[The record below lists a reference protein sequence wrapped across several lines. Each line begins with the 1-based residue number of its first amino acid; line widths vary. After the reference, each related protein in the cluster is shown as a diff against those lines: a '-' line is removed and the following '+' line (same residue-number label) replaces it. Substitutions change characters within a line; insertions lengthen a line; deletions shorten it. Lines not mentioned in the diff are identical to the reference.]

1 MVKNFRI
8 NSGDFFGGL
17 AAMLVALPSAIA
29 FGLVVYAPLGPEF
42 ASRGALTGI
51 LGVIAIGIVTSSFNG
66 TPRLV
71 SAPCAPAAAVLAT
84 LVATVLAVPAGM
96 PAPLLSAQAVPTA
109 LIFVA
114 LLSGLLQFAFGA
126 LGGGKF
132 IKYIPYPVV
141 AGYLSGVGILIIIG
155 QLPKF
160 LGLAAKTITLSSLA
174 TLNPVAVSTGAVSI
188 LVMIAAPRLTR
199 KVPAPI
205 FAIMAGVITYLI
217 WSLVNPALLQLQ
229 GNPLL
234 IGPLPT
240 GAGAGG
246 GSVAAGFLQGLNE
259 ISGVSSVALRA
270 LIASAATLAVLL
282 SIDTLKTCV
291 VVDALTRSRHDSN
304 RELIGQG
311 LGNAASALIGGMP
324 GAGTMGATLVNV
336 SGGGQTRAS
345 GFLTGLFSLLAFLVL
360 GNLIAWVPFS
370 ALAGILLVVGF
381 RMIDR
386 HSFQL
391 LRQRSTVFD
400 FVVILAVVLTAVFS
414 SLIAASGVGIAL
426 AILLFLR
433 EQIRGSVVRRKLLG
447 SQVFSK
453 KNRLPS
459 EIETLE
465 KHGDKTVVFQL
476 QGALFFGTADQLY
489 SEIEPHLKQCRH
501 VILDMKRVQSVDFT
515 AAHRL
520 EQIGDR
526 ISEHHGHLIF
536 SDLPSSLPTGQ
547 NLKDYFDA
555 VGLIRPKRNVKTF
568 KTLDDALE
576 WAEDGILSAEAPHVA
591 SEERLLSLGE
601 IDLFSGIPQD
611 MLDALGRAVTERSC
625 TKGERL
631 FAQGDHGDELYLIR
645 KGSIRILLPLGG
657 GKQLHLATF
666 SQGDFLGDMSFLD
679 NANRSADAAA
689 ETQADLYV
697 ISRKTFDELTS
708 SHRGLGKTV
717 FSRLAR
723 GLAIRLRHTDA
734 ELRALEES

>member
-1 MVKNFRI
+1 MKIPKLKNIRLV
-8 NSGDFFGGL
+8 SGDFFGGL

-29 FGLVVYAPLGPEF
+29 FGLVVYAPLGSELAP
-42 ASRGALTGI
+42 RGALTGI
-51 LGVIAIGIVTSSFNG
+51 LGAIAIGIVTSSFNG
-66 TPRLV
+66 TPRLI

-84 LVATVLAVPAGM
+84 LVTTMLAVPAGM
-96 PAPLLSAQAVPTA
+96 SAPLLPAQAVPAA
-109 LIFVA
+109 LIFVT

-126 LGGGKF
+126 AGGGKF

-141 AGYLSGVGILIIIG
+141 AGYLSGVGVLIIVG

-160 LGLAAKTITLSSLA
+160 LGLATKTVTLASLA
-174 TLNPVAVSTGAVSI
+174 SSNPVAVSTGAVSI
-188 LVMIAAPRLTR
+188 LVMIVAPRLTR
-199 KVPAPI
+199 KIPAPI
-205 FAIMAGVITYLI
+205 FAIAAGAITYLI
-217 WSLVNPALLQLQ
+217 WSLSRPELLLLQ

-234 IGPLPT
+234 IGPLPGGT
-240 GAGAGG
+240 GTEGVSIVGN
-246 GSVAAGFLQGLNE
+246 FFHGLSE
-259 ISGVSSVALRA
+259 ISNMSIAALRA
-270 LIASAATLAVLL
+270 LIAAAATLAVLL

-311 LGNAASALIGGMP
+311 LGNAAAALAGGMP

-345 GFLTGLFSLLAFLVL
+345 GFLAGFFSLATFLVL

-391 LRQRSTVFD
+391 LRRRSTVFD
-400 FVVILAVVLTAVFS
+400 FVVILAVVLTAVFQ

-433 EQIRGSVVRRKLLG
+433 EQIRGSVVRRKLFG
-447 SQVFSK
+447 SHVFSK
-453 KNRLPS
+453 KKRLPS

-465 KHGDKTVVFQL
+465 KYGGGTVVFQL

-489 SEIEPHLKQCRH
+489 TELEPHLKLCRH

-526 ISEHHGHLIF
+526 ISEREGYLVF
-536 SDLPSSLPTGQ
+536 SDLPASLPTGQ

-555 VGLIRPKRNVKTF
+555 VGLIRPRRNVKTF
-568 KTLDDALE
+568 MALDDALE
-576 WAEDGILSAEAPHVA
+576 WAEDEILKQESHRATAE
-591 SEERLLSLGE
+591 EERLSLGE
-601 IDLFSGIPQD
+601 IELFSGISGT
-611 MLDALGRAVTERSC
+611 MLEALKQAVEIRSQKPKERIFSQ
-625 TKGERL
+625 GER
-631 FAQGDHGDELYLIR
+631 GDELFLIR
-645 KGSIRILLPLGG
+645 KGLVRILLPLEHD
-657 GKQLHLATF
+657 KNLHLATF
-666 SQGDFLGDMSFLD
+666 GQGDFFGDMSFLD
-679 NANRSADAAA
+679 NASRSADAVT
-689 ETQADLYV
+689 ETDADLYV
-697 ISRKTFDELTS
+697 ISRKKFDALTLQYPD
-708 SHRGLGKTV
+708 LGKAV
-717 FSRLAR
+717 FFRLAHC
-723 GLAIRLRHTDA
+723 LAVRLRHADA
-734 ELRALEES
+734 EL